1 LKDLQIELIGNIL
14 EDVKKCLENLLK
26 NIWIDFKGVMD
37 LNILERIKNF
47 RFEVDERMSDD
58 NIYFSSY
65 LDVSQKRDFYE
76 EVIQIIRNAIE
87 LNNPL
92 IKSYD
97 FSINDN
103 NIILSI
109 KLKNHANNIIESI
122 TSLDGKY
129 LDNIDGTHYIN
140 EDIDTNKLDI
150 NNIAIYVNVQEI

>member
-1 LKDLQIELIGNIL
+1 
-14 EDVKKCLENLLK
+14 
-26 NIWIDFKGVMD
+26 MD